1 MPVPELSPIEEQ
13 IVVLVAGGK
22 SSRGVADELGLSLRT
37 VDWHL
42 ARARAKLERAA
53 TLRDRVLAEAP
64 GRSEGGI
71 G

>member
-13 IVVLVAGGK
+13 IAVLVAGGK
-22 SSRGVADELGLSLRT
+22 SSRRVADELGLSLRT

-53 TLRDRVLAEAP
+53 TLRDRVQAEAP
-64 GRSEGGI
+64 ALTEGGV